1 MLHDKATTS
10 QPLGRCFDSH
20 GGVGGAERSSPC
32 LGSRADPGARWDAA
46 GDRSLPPPEPSS
58 CLRRGK
64 EGCVFRLPHGN
75 VASLQR
81 ERSWTR
87 VKGSSRFAHGAGVEG
102 SRVWEVFCWTGF
114 SVCFL
119 IPPHHLKERAR
130 NFTTNRT
137 CGVFHRTSISLA
149 APVSFLSRKGT
160 LWTTLGL
167 KSPSSVSIFNMTT
180 FYTLAAKAIIAA
192 CTSVISR
199 SLLM

>member
-20 GGVGGAERSSPC
+20 GGGG
-32 LGSRADPGARWDAA
+32 GSRALLSLFGQPSGP
-46 GDRSLPPPEPSS
+46 RSAVGRGWRPIPAPSEPSS

-102 SRVWEVFCWTGF
+102 SRVWEVFCWRGF

-160 LWTTLGL
+160 L
-167 KSPSSVSIFNMTT
+167 
-180 FYTLAAKAIIAA
+180 
-192 CTSVISR
+192 
-199 SLLM
+199 